1 MLSAARLHR
10 YLGWGLGLWLTLLC
24 LSGALLLYKNS
35 LLRLNY
41 PALAAVAPVSDIQ
54 QWGPLL
60 QKLQQDSNFRYVKF
74 PDADAHWLEA
84 VTFDNQRYY
93 FDGNR
98 QLLLTRPVHAD
109 WIDWVYDFHLHLL
122 GGKTGHTVNG
132 VIGLL
137 SVALL
142 LCGLWQWWPRR
153 FSRRLFTLPEAG
165 TSLRSL
171 RQYHSL
177 LALLLLPL
185 LLLTSA
191 TGAMMVFSQQT
202 RTVLS
207 AVLGQDQHPFTPV
220 SGIAPVAL
228 ELTDWPRALATATA
242 HWPAQQLRLV
252 SFRRKAQDVISF
264 RAKAE
269 DEWHPNGRGVL
280 QLHPASY
287 QLMYARAAA
296 DLSPADKVRNSFY
309 PLHVASIG
317 GVLYKILLLLSGVSC
332 LLLFALGLSYSWQR
346 LKARSARYDVC

>member
-10 YLGWGLGLWLTLLC
+10 YLGWGLGVWLTLLC

-35 LLRLNY
+35 LLRWSY
-41 PALAAVAPVSDIQ
+41 PALAAAQPVTEVQ

-60 QKLQQDSNFRYVKF
+60 QHLQQDADFRYVKF
-74 PDADAHWLEA
+74 PDSDANWLEA
-84 VTFDNQRYY
+84 VTFDNQRHYY
-93 FDGNR
+93 DGRHQLVLSR
-98 QLLLTRPVHAD
+98 QVHAD

-132 VIGLL
+132 VIGLC
-137 SVALL
+137 SVLLL

-153 FSRRLFTLPEAG
+153 FSRRLFTLPKAQV
-165 TSLRSL
+165 SLRSL

-207 AVLGQDQHPFTPV
+207 AVLGQDQYPYEPV
-220 SGIAPVAL
+220 KEIAPVAL
-228 ELTDWPRALATATA
+228 GLTDWPRALATATRY
-242 HWPAQQLRLV
+242 WPEQQLRLV
-252 SFRRKAQDVISF
+252 SFRRKEQDLISF

-269 DEWHPNGRGVL
+269 EEWHPNGRGVL

-296 DLSPADKVRNSFY
+296 DLSLAEKVRNSFY

-317 GVLYKILLLLSGVSC
+317 GTLYKILLLLTGISC

-346 LKARSARYDVC
+346 LKAR

>member
-10 YLGWGLGLWLTLLC
+10 YLGWGLGIWLTLLC

-35 LLRLNY
+35 LLRWSY
-41 PALAAVAPVSDIQ
+41 PALAAIQPVSEVQ

-60 QKLQQDSNFRYVKF
+60 QQLQQDANFRYVKF
-74 PDADAHWLEA
+74 PDSDAKWLEA
-84 VTFDNQRYY
+84 VTFDNQRHYY
-93 FDGNR
+93 DGQHQLRLSR
-98 QLLLTRPVHAD
+98 QIHAD

-132 VIGLL
+132 VIGLF
-137 SVALL
+137 SVLLL

-153 FSRRLFTLPEAG
+153 FNKRLFTLPKAEP
-165 TSLRSL
+165 SLRSL

-207 AVLGQDQHPFTPV
+207 AALGQDQYPFQPV
-220 SGIAPVAL
+220 KEIAPVAL
-228 ELTDWPRALATATA
+228 ALTDWPRALATATRY
-242 HWPAQQLRLV
+242 WPEQQLRLV
-252 SFRRKAQDVISF
+252 SFRRKEQDVISF

-296 DLSPADKVRNSFY
+296 DLNQADKVRNSFY

-317 GVLYKILLLLSGVSC
+317 GAFYKILLLLSGVSC
-332 LLLFALGLSYSWQR
+332 LLLFGLGLSYSWQR
-346 LKARSARYDVC
+346 LKAR